1 MRAIASAKRLC
12 SLTGAHCSIVWD
24 WGDYRAL
31 FEDDT
36 PWMPYGLP
44 MDSEQDLIIPGYHHI
59 RHLRQH
65 EGGNKENRRVPI
77 TPYPRVVVS
86 SWFVFGAA
94 EEALFQARLYE
105 EPVLE
110 WFPKPH
116 PLILEKVNAF
126 KRDHFGPS
134 TVGIHIRRTD
144 HALAAS
150 RAPDAAYFEAADRL
164 VDEGHRLF
172 VATDNG
178 KTLRLMEER
187 YGDTVIHY
195 PKSSALEERWP
206 RDKWDLTDLI
216 DDVADLWLLAACEF
230 VIGSASSS
238 YSRVAILLNG
248 SPRCKAIDRRSG
260 SIESI
265 FNRIWSRAR
274 SALPTGALGKA
285 PKTTVHRR
293 V

>member
-12 SLTGAHCSIVWD
+12 SLTGAQCSIVWD

-31 FEDDT
+31 FVDDT
-36 PWMPYGLP
+36 PWMPYRLP
-44 MDSEQDLIIPGYHHI
+44 MDSAKDLIVAGYYHI

-77 TPYPRVVVS
+77 TTHPRVVVS
-86 SWFVFGAA
+86 SWFVFYAA
-94 EEALFQARLYE
+94 EEALFQTRLYE

-116 PLILEKVNAF
+116 PLILEKVNDF
-126 KRDHFGPS
+126 KQAHFGPS

-144 HALAAS
+144 HTLASS
-150 RAPDAAYFEAADRL
+150 RAPDAAYFEEADRL
-164 VDEGHRLF
+164 VDEGYRLF

-187 YGDTVIHY
+187 YGDKLIHY

-216 DDVADLWLLAACEF
+216 DDIADIWLLASCEF
-230 VIGSASSS
+230 VIGSAASS
-238 YSRVAILLNG
+238 YSRVAMLLNG
-248 SPRCKAIDRRSG
+248 SPLCKAIDRPSAFGKLQDALFRIRRLHSRLGAGPSG
-260 SIESI
+260 
-265 FNRIWSRAR
+265 
-274 SALPTGALGKA
+274 
-285 PKTTVHRR
+285 
-293 V
+293 